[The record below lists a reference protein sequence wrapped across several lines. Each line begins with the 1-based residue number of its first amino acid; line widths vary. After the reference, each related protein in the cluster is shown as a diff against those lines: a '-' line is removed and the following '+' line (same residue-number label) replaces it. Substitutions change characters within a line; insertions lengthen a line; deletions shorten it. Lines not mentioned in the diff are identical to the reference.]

1 MNQATTPA
9 SDLPTTGFL
18 RLPQVLRLIP
28 VSKST
33 WWQGVR
39 DGRFPRS
46 LKLSARCT
54 VWRAEDVRALISHP
68 GIEEGEK

>member
-1 MNQATTPA
+1 MNQATASA

-39 DGRFPRS
+39 DGRFPQS
-46 LKLSARCT
+46 VKLSARCT
-54 VWRAEDVRALISHP
+54 VWRAEDVRALILSP
-68 GIEEGEK
+68 GAARSQ